1 MFGGHAMAGK
11 KEIHY
16 SRFIPRETIKLGGS
30 SQQLTIFILSRNSI
44 KPYRADESR
53 PFDIQIEN

>member
-1 MFGGHAMAGK
+1 MFVEHAMVGK

-16 SRFIPRETIKLGGS
+16 SRFIPCETIKLGS

-44 KPYRADESR
+44 KPYRADESC